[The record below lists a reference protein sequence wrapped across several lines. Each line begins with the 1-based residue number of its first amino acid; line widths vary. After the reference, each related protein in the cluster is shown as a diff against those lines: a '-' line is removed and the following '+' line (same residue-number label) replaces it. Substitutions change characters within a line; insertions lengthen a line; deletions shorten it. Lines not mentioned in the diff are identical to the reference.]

1 MLGLLYSFHTMKKQI
16 FKVLMT
22 SISPFSV
29 PNPRSILPEPT
40 GGGLAD
46 TWDDA
51 GMRALDELWQPWD
64 AMFSHDSKWF
74 LLVGLLGFQSFR
86 IQI

>member
-1 MLGLLYSFHTMKKQI
+1 MLGLLYSFHTMKKQS

-22 SISPFSV
+22 SHLFQF
-29 PNPRSILPEPT
+29 